1 MKEIIPKQF
10 EKFFL
15 QYMQKVTLDTNA
27 QQFLKEV
34 TK

>member
-15 QYMQKVTLDTNA
+15 QHMQKVTIDSNA
-27 QQFLKEV
+27 QQLLKEV
-34 TK
+34 TE